1 MDHFPS
7 GEWISFRAARPFRDR
22 GMAAWLWTPI
32 VAAVLLL
39 LLAWATGNLH
49 RRMFIT
55 LPLLMVLLAGLTLL
69 M

>member
-1 MDHFPS
+1 
-7 GEWISFRAARPFRDR
+7 
-22 GMAAWLWTPI
+22 MAAWLWTPI